1 MSEAAATNGKAK
13 PGRRYLLISPCRD
26 EDDFLEVTIAAV
38 AAQTV
43 LPAKWLIVD
52 DGSTDRTPAI
62 LAEAAARYPFIEV
75 VRRDDRGHRS
85 VGPGVIDAFYHG
97 LSRVELDQYDYLCKF
112 DCDLDL
118 PPRYFE
124 RLMEH
129 FEADPWLGTLSGKLH
144 LGVKGRLHRERTGD
158 ENSVGPAKFYR
169 VACFRAIGGFAR
181 EVCWDG
187 IDGHMCRLRGWV
199 ARSVDEPDL
208 AIHHLRQMGSSH
220 ISLWTGRLRW
230 GRGKRFMG
238 STPYYIAAV
247 ALYRMAERPYVIG
260 GLGILCGY
268 AKAAW
273 EGTARMT
280 DPEYLE
286 FVRGFER
293 TALLMGKSRATQR
306 YDAEVRKRP
315 PPTATPGPSKAAGS

>member
-293 TALLMGKSRATQR
+293 TALLIGKARATQR

-315 PPTATPGPSKAAGS
+315 PPTATPGPSKVAGS